1 MRTAFL
7 QLFFGYLIVLV
18 GINVGDFDIL
28 FDPIGYL
35 LIAAGLMKLAQRYN
49 YADKAYRLAFVL
61 AFLGAIHV
69 IVSIFLGSIPFL
81 FFGVDLFDLII
92 SILKLLLVYFI
103 FQLLLQY
110 SERKQDFQLRASTGA
125 LQKIYFIFA
134 LTSII
139 LSSVFLIAFPFAPI
153 GLIILIFVLG
163 YAVVEVIF
171 LVWLFKYSRLEG

>member
-7 QLFFGYLIVLV
+7 QLFFGYLIVLIGIDV
-18 GINVGDFDIL
+18 GGFDLL

-35 LIAAGLMKLAQRYN
+35 LIAAGLVKLAQRYD
-49 YADKAYRLAFVL
+49 YADTAYRLAFFL
-61 AFLGAIHV
+61 AFFGIIHV
-69 IVSIFLGSIPFL
+69 IVPIFLGSIPFL

-125 LQKIYFIFA
+125 LQKMYFIFA
-134 LTSII
+134 LASII
-139 LSSVFLIAFPFAPI
+139 LSPVFLIAFPFAPI